1 MLPKDSAVH
10 ARNNYANT
18 GGSKQTE
25 EEEKEEK
32 NHYMHKYK

>member
-1 MLPKDSAVH
+1 MLETIMQIQA
-10 ARNNYANT
+10 
-18 GGSKQTE
+18 GSKQTE